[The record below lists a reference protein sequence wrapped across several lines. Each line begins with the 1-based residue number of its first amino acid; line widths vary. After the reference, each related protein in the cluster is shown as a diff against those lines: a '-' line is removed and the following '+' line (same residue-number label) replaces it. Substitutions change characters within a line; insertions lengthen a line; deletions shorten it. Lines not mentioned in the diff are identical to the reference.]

1 METITKLLDK
11 ISAYQVVNYL
21 IPGSVLCVL
30 LKHVVGY
37 DIIAFSMMEN
47 VIICYFVGLVNSRLG
62 SLILSPILKKC
73 RVVQETPY
81 DDFVR
86 AEKFDAKI
94 TELSDI
100 NNVFRSFASAMLL
113 LLISYGIKYI
123 EVIEKFI
130 ISNFNWIAI
139 LSLLILFV
147 FSIRKQAK
155 FVKDRVE
162 ADKNPKGSI

>member
-47 VIICYFVGLVNSRLG
+47 VIICYFVGLVNCRCG
-62 SLILSPILKKC
+62 SLILSPVLKKC
-73 RVVQETPY
+73 RVVQEAPY

-86 AEKFDAKI
+86 AEKVDAKI

-113 LLISYGIKYI
+113 LLIAYGIKHI
-123 EVIEKFI
+123 EVIEKFM

-147 FSIRKQAK
+147 VSIRKQTR

-162 ADKNPKGSI
+162 ANKNSKGAI